1 MAGDSD
7 QAAGQYCLLAGH
19 GTVAGHDPAAV
30 AAAAE
35 AASKL
40 AARLT
45 ARSTANTRSTAT

>member
-19 GTVAGHDPAAV
+19 IAGTGHDPAAV
-30 AAAAE
+30 ATAAE

-45 ARSTANTRSTAT
+45 AQSTANTRT

>member
-19 GTVAGHDPAAV
+19 VAGTGHDPAAV
-30 AAAAE
+30 AAAAK

-40 AARLT
+40 AARFT
-45 ARSTANTRSTAT
+45 TRSTANTRATAT